1 MKKKIFTI
9 CSFQNA
15 SKDSRT
21 LKSKVEKDSRT
32 NIKENTIYRVDQCW
46 KAVLQLNVLRK
57 PTILKVLYAWRQK
70 IKMPD

>member
-32 NIKENTIYRVDQCW
+32 NIKGNTV
-46 KAVLQLNVLRK
+46 AVFFSH
-57 PTILKVLYAWRQK
+57 ASS
-70 IKMPD
+70 

>member
-32 NIKENTIYRVDQCW
+32 NIKGITVLHL
-46 KAVLQLNVLRK
+46 KLAV
-57 PTILKVLYAWRQK
+57 
-70 IKMPD
+70 MDF